1 MYSIHYYTQYA
12 HYVYDRCDVTFR
24 FHFLS
29 FYFPCT
35 YIHTSNYVYYY
46 IPVLMISWQ
55 EAGGGRGPIQTT
67 SEAEAAIA
75 STCVSATDTRV
86 HYIYTCIYLHT
97 YYYIFPSILD
107 YVRTTIITVHR
118 R

>member
-1 MYSIHYYTQYA
+1 VYSIHYYTQYA